1 MLSLRPDERDD
12 MRLILDAVRFDR
24 AASRAALVEV
34 TGLSRAVVA
43 QRVAELIDL
52 GLVAEEGM
60 APSAGGRPPRQ
71 LRFRADAGYIL
82 AADLGAT
89 SVDVAIADLS
99 ARILDRRSQ
108 PADIAA
114 GPEVVLA
121 EVDRLFGEMTAS
133 LPESAPALV
142 GVGLGIPGPVEFE
155 TGRPVSPPIMPGWDN
170 YGLRERLEARY
181 QAPVWVDNDANLMA
195 MGEWRHGRAAGE
207 QNVVFVK
214 VGTGIGAGL
223 IADGVLH
230 RGSQGAAGDVGH
242 IQVGDDVVCRCGN
255 VGCLEAVAGGQ
266 AIARDGLVLSQDGR
280 SSRLAALRERDGGVS
295 AATVAEAARHGDP
308 ASLELIITAGRVIGG
323 TLASVVNFFNPSLI
337 VIGGGVAGAGDSFL
351 AAIRESVYRRSLPL
365 ATREL
370 RIEQSALGDT
380 AGVIGAAAVV
390 ADELFGPHGLAGT
403 LSRQAVGVDLV
414 AVAEGRA

>member
-1 MLSLRPDERDD
+1 MLSLRPDERDA
-12 MRLILDAVRFDR
+12 MRLILDALRFDR

-99 ARILDRRSQ
+99 ARILDRRSE
-108 PADIAA
+108 PADLAA
-114 GPEVVLA
+114 GPDVVLA
-121 EVDRLFGEMTAS
+121 EVDRLFDDMTAS
-133 LPESAPALV
+133 LPETAPPLV

-170 YGLRERLEARY
+170 YGVRERLEARY
-181 QAPVWVDNDANLMA
+181 QAPAWVDNDANLMA

-266 AIARDGLVLSQDGR
+266 AIARDGLLLSQDGR
-280 SSRLAALRERDGGVS
+280 SSRLAALRERDGSVS

-323 TLASVVNFFNPSLI
+323 TLASIVNFFNPSLV

-390 ADELFGPHGLAGT
+390 ADELFGPRGLPGT
-403 LSRQAVGVDLV
+403 LSRQAVGVGLV

>member
-1 MLSLRPDERDD
+1 MLSLRPDERDA

-99 ARILDRRSQ
+99 ARILDRRSE

-114 GPEVVLA
+114 GPDVVLA
-121 EVDRLFGEMTAS
+121 EVDRLFDDMTAS
-133 LPESAPALV
+133 LPETAPPLV

-170 YGLRERLEARY
+170 YGVRERLEARY
-181 QAPVWVDNDANLMA
+181 QAPAWVDNDANL
-195 MGEWRHGRAAGE
+195 RA
-207 QNVVFVK
+207 
-214 VGTGIGAGL
+214 
-223 IADGVLH
+223 
-230 RGSQGAAGDVGH
+230 
-242 IQVGDDVVCRCGN
+242 
-255 VGCLEAVAGGQ
+255 
-266 AIARDGLVLSQDGR
+266 
-280 SSRLAALRERDGGVS
+280 
-295 AATVAEAARHGDP
+295 
-308 ASLELIITAGRVIGG
+308 
-323 TLASVVNFFNPSLI
+323 
-337 VIGGGVAGAGDSFL
+337 
-351 AAIRESVYRRSLPL
+351 
-365 ATREL
+365 
-370 RIEQSALGDT
+370 
-380 AGVIGAAAVV
+380 
-390 ADELFGPHGLAGT
+390 
-403 LSRQAVGVDLV
+403 
-414 AVAEGRA
+414 